1 MQRNMSNRRGN
12 NGSYSAYDRRI
23 DEANRTLLER
33 ENDEHWAELGRSAA
47 LLKSVRLCGGMEG
60 FWKAERR
67 WTESSACG
75 MCVPGFGSSQTGV
88 YGDQPGGEH
97 AE

>member
-1 MQRNMSNRRGN
+1 MQRNMSSRRSN

-47 LLKSVRLCGGMEG
+47 LLKSVRLCGGRSAFSE
-60 FWKAERR
+60 AER
-67 WTESSACG
+67 A
-75 MCVPGFGSSQTGV
+75 
-88 YGDQPGGEH
+88 
-97 AE
+97 